1 MASLRS
7 LGSKQIRIL
16 FGFIAASM
24 LETHSVGS
32 VTDVITFRCTNS
44 SSFSF
49 ILGRTAISTRL
60 GGCTFG
66 FTVSSVIILYSPGS
80 SPSPSKTS
88 LNSSRI
94 ALLCDDI
101 VSERTSESCNK
112 TIPNAI
118 LMLSDKMGWYSPSIT
133 LNVNVCV
140 LRLCQTRRFIFP
152 AICRHLPV

>member
-49 ILGRTAISTRL
+49 ILGRTAIGTRL
-60 GGCTFG
+60 GGCTCG
-66 FTVSSVIILYSPGS
+66 FTVSSVMILYSPVS
-80 SPSPSKTS
+80 SASPSKTS

-94 ALLCDDI
+94 ALLGDDI
-101 VSERTSESCNK
+101 VSERTSQSCNV
-112 TIPNAI
+112 TIPSAI
-118 LMLSDKMGWYSPSIT
+118 LVLSDKMG
-133 LNVNVCV
+133 
-140 LRLCQTRRFIFP
+140 
-152 AICRHLPV
+152 